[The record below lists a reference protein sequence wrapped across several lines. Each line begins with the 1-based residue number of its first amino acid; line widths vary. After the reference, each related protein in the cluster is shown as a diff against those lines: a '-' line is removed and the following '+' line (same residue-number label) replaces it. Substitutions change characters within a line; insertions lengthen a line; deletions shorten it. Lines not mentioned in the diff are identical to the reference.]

1 MGNKARVL
9 KKLFGLMK
17 LLIITGG
24 ALIVGRFDLDD
35 WLNGNLVRSLA
46 IGTDKE
52 GATGWPNHPP
62 FARFKG
68 VWRTTAEF
76 WQEVKEYNI
85 LGLSRTTAAV
95 LSCTCTRS

>member
-1 MGNKARVL
+1 MAR
-9 KKLFGLMK
+9 
-17 LLIITGG
+17 
-24 ALIVGRFDLDD
+24 IVGRFDLDD

-52 GATGWPNHPP
+52 GNWLAKPP
-62 FARFKG
+62 TFARIQR

-85 LGLSRTTAAV
+85 LRAFKDDRRRIILYLARETD
-95 LSCTCTRS
+95 